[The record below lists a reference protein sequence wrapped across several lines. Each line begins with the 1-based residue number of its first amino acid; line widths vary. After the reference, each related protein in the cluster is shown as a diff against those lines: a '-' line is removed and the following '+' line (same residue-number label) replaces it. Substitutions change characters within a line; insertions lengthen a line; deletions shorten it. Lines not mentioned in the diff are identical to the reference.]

1 MNTLLDKL
9 TAVLMMT
16 GSAML
21 ATSMVYN
28 IVLMLGRT
36 YIFKWECIG
45 LFLIMV
51 LLSVALFKE
60 GVKQY
65 KGKEL

>member
-1 MNTLLDKL
+1 MNTLNKI
-9 TAVLMMT
+9 TAVLMMVS
-16 GSAML
+16 SAML
-21 ATSMVYN
+21 ASSMIYN
-28 IVLMLGRT
+28 IVLMFGRT
-36 YIFKWECIG
+36 YIFKYECIV
-45 LFLIMV
+45 LFSVMV

>member
-1 MNTLLDKL
+1 MNTLNKI
-9 TAVLMMT
+9 TAVLMMV

-21 ATSMVYN
+21 ASSMIYN
-28 IVLMLGRT
+28 IVLMLGRIYT
-36 YIFKWECIG
+36 FKWECIVF
-45 LFLIMV
+45 FLVMV

-60 GVKQY
+60 GVQQY